1 MELSRSELADR
12 KQRRDLAWAAG
23 AAVLGAAYGPVS
35 DILSDKPQ
43 ERKRGPYERMFLT
56 GSGFA
61 LAGYTLRTFLN
72 RNVEKS
78 FTGNA
83 NLQLRYPV
91 TRIAWPN
98 GFSYSLEDVRDDLC
112 IRCRSLN
119 IEKAFTSNLSH
130 SKLIRP
136 VRELRSRCPLCKI
149 IREFVDDASWRP
161 FEVAINNQPSLETS
175 ITHSPYERF
184 KTAAYSTGFDLRETV
199 KTKGQRKTYTLMVCE
214 PILGSQGHVKW
225 MGEIRLIAGSLPSLG
240 SFLLGRVVDPFQADL
255 DRIRYWLRTCWQ
267 VHGRSCEESGD
278 SSDGLPPARVIDVV
292 TRRVVRPNPDCRYL
306 ALSYVWGSYRGRL
319 HFEASKRDLLP
330 FQLPRELPRTIEDAI
345 HVTRVLQ
352 ERYLWVD
359 AICIPQEEGCPEK
372 IQELRR
378 MDTIYGSA
386 ALTIVDASGDSSNAG
401 LAGVSRPRKYCQRRM
416 KISRVEVAVPFPDY
430 TNILTDLSITWNTR
444 RWTLQE
450 TVLSKRLLLFTDY
463 QAYWQCSNMVWC
475 EDAVLETTN
484 YSTHYRKAWRPLRWA
499 PSRSAGHPDSSEG
512 SAGVTLDNYIAII
525 ERYTSRSATKVTD
538 VVQAISGVLNTF
550 SDCQICGIPDRFLG
564 PALLWQP
571 RRGARSKMID
581 ESELRFPTWSWARW
595 DNPGGCRWES
605 DQRGL
610 HKSALAWP
618 ILLRDGKIPIRDVY
632 CRHSGSFDP
641 RGDVEV
647 PTSNLRVR
655 SRLKSVGAMLFFP
668 GQIERLYIGG
678 GGNARDNQEEN
689 DPDEYRDFSITTA
702 GSDRVGYVR
711 MTPNMWREHSERK
724 SYMFLRLCTGEGYPE
739 GAPDISDYL
748 VPTEGDG
755 DSGTKPKPRTS
766 WKVEHVVLVRRR
778 GPIFERE
785 ALGMVI
791 RKGWPGREEWRRK
804 EKSGKNFQ
812 QRDWVLFA

>member
-1 MELSRSELADR
+1 MEVSRSELTER
-12 KQRRDLAWAAG
+12 KQTRDMAWAAG

-35 DILSDKPQ
+35 EFLSGEPQ
-43 ERKRGPYERMFLT
+43 ERKPGHYKRMFLT
-56 GSGFA
+56 GSG
-61 LAGYTLRTFLN
+61 LAFGAYVLRTFRN
-72 RNVEKS
+72 RSLETS
-78 FTGNA
+78 LTGNSA
-83 NLQLRYPV
+83 LHLRYPI

-98 GFSYSLEDVRDDLC
+98 GFSYPLEDVGDDLC
-112 IRCRSLN
+112 IRCRSLDL
-119 IEKAFTSNLSH
+119 EKAFTSNLGN

-136 VRELRSRCPLCKI
+136 VRELRARCPLCRVI
-149 IREFVDDASWRP
+149 GEFVDDASWRP
-161 FEVAINNQPSLETS
+161 FKVAIKNQPSLETS

-184 KTAAYSTGFDLRETV
+184 KTAAYSTGFDLREAV
-199 KTKGQRKTYTLMVCE
+199 KRKGQRKTYTLKVCE
-214 PILGSQGHVKW
+214 PILGTKGLVNW
-225 MGEIRLIAGSLPSLG
+225 IGELRLIAGSLPSLG
-240 SFLLGRVVDPFQADL
+240 SFLLGRVVDPFDADL

-292 TRRVVRPNPDCRYL
+292 TRRVVRPDSDCRYL

-319 HFEASKRDLLP
+319 HFEASERDLLP
-330 FQLPRELPRTIEDAI
+330 FQLPHELPRTIEDAI

-386 ALTIVDASGDSSNAG
+386 ALTLVDASGDSSNAG

-416 KISRVEVAVPFPDY
+416 RISRVEVAVPFPEY
-430 TNILTDLSITWNTR
+430 TNILSDPSITWNTR

-475 EDAVLETTN
+475 EDAVLETTS
-484 YSTHYRKAWRPLRWA
+484 YSTNYRKAWRPLRWA
-499 PSRSAGHPDSSEG
+499 PSRSADHPDSSEG
-512 SAGVTLDNYIAII
+512 GAGVTLDNYIAII

-550 SDCQICGIPDRFLG
+550 SVCQICGMPDRFLG

-571 RRGARSKMID
+571 RRGAQSKMID

-595 DNPGGCRWES
+595 DNPGGCSWES
-605 DQRGL
+605 NERGL
-610 HKSALAWP
+610 QKSSLAWP
-618 ILLRDGKIPIRDVY
+618 ILLRDGKIPIIDVSY
-632 CRHSGSFDP
+632 PHAGHFDP
-641 RGDVEV
+641 RADVEV
-647 PTSNLRVR
+647 PTSNPAVR
-655 SRLKSVGAMLFFP
+655 SRLKAVGAMLFFP
-668 GQIERLYIGG
+668 AQIERLYISGDIG
-678 GGNARDNQEEN
+678 ASDDQEN
-689 DPDEYRDFSITTA
+689 GLDQHRDFSIMN
-702 GSDRVGYVR
+702 SRSECVGYVR
-711 MTPNMWREHSERK
+711 MTANMRREHSERR
-724 SYMFLRLCTGEGYPE
+724 SCMFLRLCKGEGYPE
-739 GAPDISDYL
+739 YAPQVSTRHI
-748 VPTEGDG
+748 PTESDG
-755 DSGTKPKPRTS
+755 DSGTKPRPRGA
-766 WKVEHVVLVRRR
+766 WKVEHVVLVRKR

-791 RKGWPGREEWRRK
+791 RAGWPGREEWRRK
-804 EKSGKNFQ
+804 EKAGKNLK